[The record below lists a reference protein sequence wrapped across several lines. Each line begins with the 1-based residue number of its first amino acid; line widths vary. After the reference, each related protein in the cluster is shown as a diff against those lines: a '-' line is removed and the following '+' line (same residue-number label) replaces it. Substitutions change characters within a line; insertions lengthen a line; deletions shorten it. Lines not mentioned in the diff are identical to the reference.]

1 MDWMMG
7 WQLHE
12 PEGQDRQKG
21 LQSGVRFGDAQC
33 GGEEKSGLVTGVCQV
48 QLRIY

>member
-1 MDWMMG
+1 MDWTMG
-7 WQLHE
+7 RQLHE

-21 LQSGVRFGDAQC
+21 LQSGVRFRDAEC
-33 GGEEKSGLVTGVCQV
+33 GGEEKSGSVTGVHEV

>member
-7 WQLHE
+7 RQQNE

-21 LQSGVRFGDAQC
+21 LQSGVRFRDVEC
-33 GGEEKSGLVTGVCQV
+33 GGEEKSGLVTGVCKV